1 VSSSNVA
8 RSRWWFNRSKL
19 YWSGV
24 RISLVQRGGAKKCS
38 CFSVLHF
45 VPREGKSKGH
55 SSDRAFVQDG
65 LFQGIREECIWED
78 CGVLSAEL
86 RGKVKAIT
94 KNTLISGPMLVT
106 MWKVP

>member
-1 VSSSNVA
+1 MSSSNVA

-19 YWSGV
+19 YRSRV
-24 RISLVQRGGAKKCS
+24 RISLVERGGAKKCS

-45 VPREGKSKGH
+45 VPRGGKNKGH
-55 SSDRAFVQDG
+55 SSDRASVQDG